1 MSSPHLPHRKSS
13 MTDVPH
19 DWASSII
26 TTILAALGTA
36 ITTVIGLAKY
46 IETKYVSE
54 IRELK
59 TEMHEIV
66 VKHEECL
73 EKHHQAELRLAA
85 LEYKNSKLNKE

>member
-1 MSSPHLPHRKSS
+1 MSNTT
-13 MTDVPH
+13 TDWPM
-19 DWASSII
+19 WII
-26 TTILAALGTA
+26 TSVMAGLGTA
-36 ITTVIGLAKY
+36 VTTIIGLAKY
-46 IETKYVSE
+46 IETKYVTE

-59 TEMHEIV
+59 ADMHEIV